1 MIAETFD
8 DSSGCVSFDLALQRA
23 KADFLEMP
31 GLRLT
36 AAQARR
42 LWMLDVGTCEAVLSS
57 LVTCHFLAPSG
68 TGSFV
73 RAATSMQ
80 RQ

>member
-1 MIAETFD
+1 MIPETFD
-8 DSSGCVSFDLALQRA
+8 DSPGYVSFDRALQRA

-42 LWMLDVGTCEAVLSS
+42 LWMLDDGTCEAVLSS
-57 LVTCHFLAPSG
+57 LVRDHFLAPSG
-68 TGSFV
+68 TSFV

-80 RQ
+80 RL